1 MGTEDGDRL
10 VLGLTTTIDGSTP
23 HRVFV
28 VFHMPI
34 GMAMVTQNAFA
45 IQVAVLVNV
54 ARSLSDNGGGL
65 EVLSLGCCRRR
76 VVVALQRYVQPM
88 SFEVAAA
95 ERQALG
101 THQIRLVND
110 QDLGDIVI

>member
-10 VLGLTTTIDGSTP
+10 VLGLATTIDGSAP

-34 GMAMVTQNAFA
+34 GMAMVTINAFA

-54 ARSLSDNGGGL
+54 ARSFPTTVVDSKC
-65 EVLSLGCCRRR
+65 SALG
-76 VVVALQRYVQPM
+76 
-88 SFEVAAA
+88 AAA
-95 ERQALG
+95 TESSSLFSGVSSRW
-101 THQIRLVND
+101 VS
-110 QDLGDIVI
+110 

>member
-1 MGTEDGDRL
+1 MYMGTEDGDRL

-65 EVLSLGCCRRR
+65 EVKHTGAQR
-76 VVVALQRYVQPM
+76 VIVEKNPNTTFPVFASQPP
-88 SFEVAAA
+88 
-95 ERQALG
+95 
-101 THQIRLVND
+101 
-110 QDLGDIVI
+110 